1 MPRRSSNDIELN
13 SETLVLPNID
23 LQAKFASVGVVRSY
37 GPGSELLQQGVPAD
51 EIYLI
56 HEGIVKLVWTGNQG
70 KQTILGLRWPGYP
83 LGVPSAITGDA
94 CPMSAVPLVRSV
106 LQRIPVRDFL
116 RHMQA
121 DADLAWKVQQ
131 VHSKELCEHLNSLG
145 ELACCSARARLAR
158 VFKGFISAGQGCVEG
173 KKTRLRLPLKQ
184 REVAELIGV
193 TPEHLSR
200 ILNALS
206 KDGLLHISKGW
217 IIIPNPQELFLDV
230 RQESS

>member
-1 MPRRSSNDIELN
+1 VFAVPKRSSNDIGRER
-13 SETLVLPNID
+13 ETAVSTNID
-23 LQAKFASVGVVRSY
+23 LQEKFGSLGVVRSY
-37 GPGSELLQQGVPAD
+37 GPGSELLQQGLPAD

-83 LGVPSAITGDA
+83 LGVPSAITGDV

-121 DADLAWKVQQ
+121 DPALAWKVQQ
-131 VHSKELCEHLNSLG
+131 VHSKELCEHLNALG
-145 ELACCSARARLAR
+145 ELACCSARSRLAS
-158 VFKGFISAGQGCVEG
+158 VFKRFISAGQGRVEG
-173 KKTRLRLPLKQ
+173 KKTRLQLPLKQ
-184 REVAELIGV
+184 REVAELVGI

-206 KDGLLHISKGW
+206 KDGLLHMRKGW
-217 IIIPNPQELFLDV
+217 IIIPNPQELSML
-230 RQESS
+230 